1 VKINYRDMNERGMA
15 KPKGVHGVEI
25 AWEILDTPPVNWEQL
40 IHSAFDTRTPA
51 QLVFHGDQRGK
62 TLYFA
67 LRWENTRG
75 EKGPWGEIYGTII
88 PSKRLKIRKT
98 QANR

>member
-1 VKINYRDMNERGMA
+1 MVKINYRDMNERGTA

-40 IHSAFDTRTPA
+40 THSAFDTRTPA
-51 QLVFHGDQRGK
+51 QLVFHGEQRGR

-75 EKGPWGEIYGTII
+75 EKGPWSEIYGTII
-88 PSKRLKIRKT
+88 P
-98 QANR
+98 